1 MSPPN
6 DSPNAS
12 QKSVA
17 DQSASIS
24 SSSSMTTADY
34 LNALKKALANRSALL
49 GSPVP
54 PTPLTTM
61 QKVLLQ
67 AIPGAARGYQNA
79 ARMDQARRA
88 QAQQDFMDQVNVIKT
103 TSGLDFRNQEMERQ
117 KRQDALQNFI
127 KIQGLIDS
135 LVSTGHLQEARLVK
149 QFADK
154 NGVTGINLPDKAVQL
169 PKEAQAAY
177 SQVNA
182 LAAGG
187 NIAQAQSLYNNAGLS
202 KFGLAP
208 PTDTGSLSQDAI
220 DQGVYTYMNTGKLP
234 YVRGKAGARMQAAIM
249 NGIEKVRNSLGL
261 SRQEFSMIPAMN
273 SANKALLSKMAQQA
287 QTLEATHD
295 TVLSHMK
302 MAEDQV
308 KKVYKTGNLGVNVA
322 IGFLQ
327 RQMGNEDYAKFM
339 STNRMLQSEFA
350 RLMIAG
356 PSGAGQ
362 LTDAAREEAKELV
375 DPNTP
380 LKTYLSI
387 LGDLKKLSAARMQA
401 IRARRRQAVKN
412 LMNPVASIR
421 NPGGTLPA
429 HSQTNSSPGI
439 LNYDPSTGNFVP
451 SGGP

>member
-17 DQSASIS
+17 DQSASVS
-24 SSSSMTTADY
+24 SSSSMTPADY
-34 LNALKKALANRSALL
+34 LNALKKALADRSALL

-88 QAQQDFMDQVNVIKT
+88 QAQQDFMDQLNVIKT
-103 TSGLDFRNQEMERQ
+103 SSGLDFRNQEMERQ
-117 KRQDALQNFI
+117 KKQDALQNFI

-135 LVSTGHLQEARLVK
+135 LVSTGHLQEARLVQ
-149 QFADK
+149 QFAEK

-169 PKEAQAAY
+169 PKEVQSVY

-182 LAAGG
+182 LAEGG
-187 NIAQAQSLYNNAGLS
+187 NIDQAKSLYNNAGLS

-208 PTDTGSLSQDAI
+208 PKDTGSLSQDAI

-249 NGIEKVRNSLGL
+249 NGIKNVRKSLGL
-261 SRQEFSMIPAMN
+261 SPQEFAMIPAMN
-273 SANKALLSKMAQQA
+273 SANKALLLKQAQQA
-287 QTLEATHD
+287 QFLESTHN
-295 TVLSHMK
+295 TVLSHMD
-302 MAEDQV
+302 MAANQV
-308 KKVYKTGNLGVNVA
+308 KKVYKTGNLGANVA

-327 RQMGNEDYAKFM
+327 KQMGNEDYAKFM
-339 STNRMLQSEFA
+339 ATNQMMQTEFA
-350 RLMIAG
+350 RLMTAG

-362 LTDAAREEAKELV
+362 LTDAARQEAAELV
-375 DPNTP
+375 NPHTP

-387 LGDLKKLSAARMQA
+387 LGDLKKLMAARIQA
-401 IRARRRQAVKN
+401 TRAMRRQDVKN
-412 LMNPVASIR
+412 LLNPVASMR
-421 NPGGTLPA
+421 NPSGTLPA
-429 HSQTNSSPGI
+429 PSQTGSSPGI